1 MFSLVNIGSAML
13 FLLRQLVA
21 FCPRDLTLVAT
32 VDPRDPRTF
41 VQFLTTAGWRKP
53 KNAEK
58 ERLKIVCCE
67 KTCPPLICM
76 LLHDLVR
83 ESTVE
88 PR

>member
-1 MFSLVNIGSAML
+1 ML

-21 FCPRDLTLVAT
+21 FCLRNLTLVAT
-32 VDPRDPRTF
+32 IDPRDPRDPRTF
-41 VQFLTTAGWRKP
+41 VQFLTTTGWRKP

-76 LLHDLVR
+76 LLRDLCR
-83 ESTVE
+83 
-88 PR
+88 